1 LYLLKRAFE
10 DISERDNPLK
20 PNEEA
25 IQRAASRHTTRHKIT
40 DLVAVYKEVREVLIK
55 SEDIIEIIHLFGM
68 ENGGFLTE
76 GNIMDIFNNLDFKNE
91 DHKAL
96 FLQSVFEGREKI
108 SIG

>member
-1 LYLLKRAFE
+1 
-10 DISERDNPLK
+10 
-20 PNEEA
+20 
-25 IQRAASRHTTRHKIT
+25 
-40 DLVAVYKEVREVLIK
+40 
-55 SEDIIEIIHLFGM
+55 M